1 MTQIKIAKNENEIN
15 LELGQANRHGLIA
28 GATGTGKTITLKV
41 LAEQFS
47 KAGVPVF
54 MSDVKGNISSIA
66 EAGSINDKIQERID
80 MMKIDDYENNAFPV
94 TLFDVFQKTGVPVRT
109 TITEMGPLLIGKLLD
124 LNNTQLGVLDI
135 VFKVADES
143 GLLLIDMKDFK
154 ALLKEINENR
164 EEYAEKYG
172 NISSASIGAIQ
183 RALLRLES
191 EGAETFFGEPALQLE
206 DFIKFDDSGRGMINV
221 LDASVLYQ
229 KPKLYATFLL
239 WLLSELF
246 ESLPE
251 VGDPEKPK
259 IVFFFDEAH
268 LLFNDSSKELIEKV
282 EQVVRLIRSKGVG
295 IYFVT
300 QNPIDI
306 PESVLGQL
314 GNRVQHAL
322 RSYTPKDQKAIK
334 SAAQTFRQ
342 NESFD
347 TAQVIGELKT
357 GEALISFLNDEGQPN
372 VVERAF
378 IRPPESKIGVIDESV
393 KKDLI
398 ENASLNET
406 YKETFDRESAY
417 EMLQNKIEKQP
428 EEEPKTKKSQST
440 KKETT
445 LRRKK
450 NLHNSKKKHLN
461 SYQQL
466 EDKLVEKSYVI
477 YLERKDAN
485 YFLLSYI

>member
-54 MSDVKGNISSIA
+54 MSDVKGDISSIA

-164 EEYAEKYG
+164 AEYAEKYG

-417 EMLQNKIEKQP
+417 EMLQNKIAKQP

-445 LRRKK
+445 
-450 NLHNSKKKHLN
+450 SKKK
-461 SYQQL
+461 
-466 EDKLVEKSYVI
+466 EKPSQFQK
-477 YLERKDAN
+477 ETSK
-485 YFLLSYI
+485 FLSTVGRQIGREIVRNIFGTKRR

>member
-54 MSDVKGNISSIA
+54 MSDVKGDISSIA
-66 EAGSINDKIQERID
+66 EAASINDKIQERID
-80 MMKIDDYENNAFPV
+80 MMKIDDYKNNAFPV

-164 EEYAEKYG
+164 AEYAEKYG

-206 DFIKFDDSGRGMINV
+206 DFIKFDESGRGMINV

-398 ENASLNET
+398 DNAPLNET

-417 EMLQNKIEKQP
+417 EMLQNKIEKQL
-428 EEEPKTKKSQST
+428 EEEQKTKKSQST

-445 LRRKK
+445 
-450 NLHNSKKKHLN
+450 SKKK
-461 SYQQL
+461 
-466 EDKLVEKSYVI
+466 EKPSQFQK
-477 YLERKDAN
+477 ETSK
-485 YFLLSYI
+485 FLSTVGRQIGREIVRNIFGTKRR

>member
-54 MSDVKGNISSIA
+54 MSDVKGDISSIA
-66 EAGSINDKIQERID
+66 EAASINDKIQERID
-80 MMKIDDYENNAFPV
+80 MMKIDDYKNNAFPV

-164 EEYAEKYG
+164 AEYAEKYG

-206 DFIKFDDSGRGMINV
+206 DFIKFDESGRGMINV

-398 ENASLNET
+398 DNAPLNET

-428 EEEPKTKKSQST
+428 EEEQRTKKSTST

-445 LRRKK
+445 
-450 NLHNSKKKHLN
+450 SKKK
-461 SYQQL
+461 
-466 EDKLVEKSYVI
+466 EKPSQFQK
-477 YLERKDAN
+477 ETSK
-485 YFLLSYI
+485 FLSTVGRQIGREIVRNIFGTKRR

>member
-54 MSDVKGNISSIA
+54 MSDVKGDISSIA
-66 EAGSINDKIQERID
+66 EAASINDKIQERID

-164 EEYAEKYG
+164 AEYAEKYG

-206 DFIKFDDSGRGMINV
+206 DFIKFDESGRGMINV

-398 ENASLNET
+398 DNAPLNET

-428 EEEPKTKKSQST
+428 EEEQKTKKSQST

-445 LRRKK
+445 
-450 NLHNSKKKHLN
+450 SKKK
-461 SYQQL
+461 
-466 EDKLVEKSYVI
+466 EKPSQFQK
-477 YLERKDAN
+477 ETSK
-485 YFLLSYI
+485 FLSTVGRQIGREIVRNIFGTKRR

>member
-54 MSDVKGNISSIA
+54 MSDVKGDISSIA

-164 EEYAEKYG
+164 AEYAEKYG

-183 RALLRLES
+183 RALLRLET

-259 IVFFFDEAH
+259 IVFFFDEATFY
-268 LLFNDSSKELIEKV
+268 LM
-282 EQVVRLIRSKGVG
+282 
-295 IYFVT
+295 T
-300 QNPIDI
+300 
-306 PESVLGQL
+306 
-314 GNRVQHAL
+314 AL
-322 RSYTPKDQKAIK
+322 K
-334 SAAQTFRQ
+334 S
-342 NESFD
+342 
-347 TAQVIGELKT
+347 
-357 GEALISFLNDEGQPN
+357 
-372 VVERAF
+372 
-378 IRPPESKIGVIDESV
+378 
-393 KKDLI
+393 
-398 ENASLNET
+398 
-406 YKETFDRESAY
+406 
-417 EMLQNKIEKQP
+417 
-428 EEEPKTKKSQST
+428 
-440 KKETT
+440 
-445 LRRKK
+445 
-450 NLHNSKKKHLN
+450 
-461 SYQQL
+461 
-466 EDKLVEKSYVI
+466 
-477 YLERKDAN
+477 
-485 YFLLSYI
+485 

>member
-54 MSDVKGNISSIA
+54 MSYVKGDISSIA
-66 EAGSINDKIQERID
+66 EAGSINDKVQERID

-164 EEYAEKYG
+164 AEYAEKYG

-229 KPKLYATFLL
+229 NPKLYATFLL

-445 LRRKK
+445 
-450 NLHNSKKKHLN
+450 SKKK
-461 SYQQL
+461 
-466 EDKLVEKSYVI
+466 EKPSQFQK
-477 YLERKDAN
+477 ETSK
-485 YFLLSYI
+485 FLSTVGRQIGREIVRNIFGTKRR

>member
-47 KAGVPVF
+47 KAGVAVF
-54 MSDVKGNISSIA
+54 MSDVKGDISSIA

-80 MMKIDDYENNAFPV
+80 MMKIDDYDNNAFPV

-164 EEYAEKYG
+164 AEYAEKYG

-206 DFIKFDDSGRGMINV
+206 DFIKFDESGRGMINV

-445 LRRKK
+445 
-450 NLHNSKKKHLN
+450 SKKK
-461 SYQQL
+461 
-466 EDKLVEKSYVI
+466 EKPSQFQK
-477 YLERKDAN
+477 ETSK
-485 YFLLSYI
+485 FLSTVGRQIGREIVRNIFGTKRR

>member
-15 LELGQANRHGLIA
+15 LELGQANRHALIA

-54 MSDVKGNISSIA
+54 MSDVKGDISSIA

-164 EEYAEKYG
+164 AEYAEKYG

-183 RALLRLES
+183 RALLRLET

-206 DFIKFDDSGRGMINV
+206 DFIKFDDSGKGMINV

-428 EEEPKTKKSQST
+428 EEEQKTKKSQST

-445 LRRKK
+445 
-450 NLHNSKKKHLN
+450 SKKK
-461 SYQQL
+461 
-466 EDKLVEKSYVI
+466 EKPSQFQK
-477 YLERKDAN
+477 ETSK
-485 YFLLSYI
+485 FLSTVGRQIGREIVRNIFGTKRR

>member
-54 MSDVKGNISSIA
+54 MSDVKGDISSIA
-66 EAGSINDKIQERID
+66 ESGSINDKIQERID

-164 EEYAEKYG
+164 AEYAEKYG

-206 DFIKFDDSGRGMINV
+206 DFIKFDESGRGMINV

-398 ENASLNET
+398 DNAPLNET

-428 EEEPKTKKSQST
+428 EEEQKTKKSTST

-445 LRRKK
+445 
-450 NLHNSKKKHLN
+450 SKKK
-461 SYQQL
+461 
-466 EDKLVEKSYVI
+466 EKPSQFQK
-477 YLERKDAN
+477 ETSK
-485 YFLLSYI
+485 FLSTVGRQIGREIVRNIFGTKRR

>member
-54 MSDVKGNISSIA
+54 MSDVKGDISSIA
-66 EAGSINDKIQERID
+66 EAGSINDKVQERID

-164 EEYAEKYG
+164 AEYAEKYG

-406 YKETFDRESAY
+406 YKETFDCESAY

-445 LRRKK
+445 
-450 NLHNSKKKHLN
+450 SKKK
-461 SYQQL
+461 
-466 EDKLVEKSYVI
+466 EKPSQFQK
-477 YLERKDAN
+477 ETSK
-485 YFLLSYI
+485 FLSTVGRQIGREIVRNIFGTKRR

>member
-54 MSDVKGNISSIA
+54 MSDVKGDISSIA

-164 EEYAEKYG
+164 AEYAEKYG

-183 RALLRLES
+183 RALLRLET

-322 RSYTPKDQKAIK
+322 RSYTPKDKKAIK

-428 EEEPKTKKSQST
+428 EEEQKTKKLQST

-445 LRRKK
+445 
-450 NLHNSKKKHLN
+450 SKKK
-461 SYQQL
+461 
-466 EDKLVEKSYVI
+466 EKPSQFQK
-477 YLERKDAN
+477 ETSK
-485 YFLLSYI
+485 FLSTVGRQIGREIVRNIFGTKRR

>member
-1 MTQIKIAKNENEIN
+1 MTQIKIAKNEIN

-54 MSDVKGNISSIA
+54 MSDVKGDISSIA

-378 IRPPESKIGVIDESV
+378 IRPPESKIGVIAESV

-445 LRRKK
+445 
-450 NLHNSKKKHLN
+450 SKKK
-461 SYQQL
+461 
-466 EDKLVEKSYVI
+466 EKPSQFQK
-477 YLERKDAN
+477 ETSK
-485 YFLLSYI
+485 FLSTVGRQIGREIVRNIFGTKRR

>member
-1 MTQIKIAKNENEIN
+1 MTQIKIANNENEIN

-54 MSDVKGNISSIA
+54 MSDVKGDISSIA

-206 DFIKFDDSGRGMINV
+206 DFIKFDDSGRSMINV

-378 IRPPESKIGVIDESV
+378 IRPPESKIGVIAESV

-445 LRRKK
+445 
-450 NLHNSKKKHLN
+450 SKKK
-461 SYQQL
+461 
-466 EDKLVEKSYVI
+466 EKPSQFQK
-477 YLERKDAN
+477 ETSK
-485 YFLLSYI
+485 FLSTVGRQIGREIVRNIFGTKRR

>member
-54 MSDVKGNISSIA
+54 MSDVKGDISSIA

-80 MMKIDDYENNAFPV
+80 MMKIDDYKNNAFPV

-164 EEYAEKYG
+164 AEYAEKYG

-206 DFIKFDDSGRGMINV
+206 DFIKFDESGRGMINV

-398 ENASLNET
+398 DNAPLNET

-428 EEEPKTKKSQST
+428 EEEQKTKKSQST

-445 LRRKK
+445 
-450 NLHNSKKKHLN
+450 SKKK
-461 SYQQL
+461 
-466 EDKLVEKSYVI
+466 EKPSQFQK
-477 YLERKDAN
+477 ETSK
-485 YFLLSYI
+485 FLSTVGRQIGREIVRNIFGTKRR

>member
-54 MSDVKGNISSIA
+54 MSDVKGDISSIA
-66 EAGSINDKIQERID
+66 EAGSINDKVQERID

-378 IRPPESKIGVIDESV
+378 IRPPESKIGVIAESV

-445 LRRKK
+445 
-450 NLHNSKKKHLN
+450 SKKK
-461 SYQQL
+461 
-466 EDKLVEKSYVI
+466 EKPSQFQK
-477 YLERKDAN
+477 ETSK
-485 YFLLSYI
+485 FLSTVGRQIGREIVRNIFGTKRR

>member
-54 MSDVKGNISSIA
+54 MSDVKGDISSIA

-164 EEYAEKYG
+164 AEYAEKYG

-183 RALLRLES
+183 RALLRLET

-417 EMLQNKIEKQP
+417 EMLQNKIEKQL
-428 EEEPKTKKSQST
+428 EEEQKTKESQST

-445 LRRKK
+445 
-450 NLHNSKKKHLN
+450 SKKK
-461 SYQQL
+461 
-466 EDKLVEKSYVI
+466 EKPPQFQKETS
-477 YLERKDAN
+477 K
-485 YFLLSYI
+485 FLSTVGRQIGREIVRNIFGTKRR

>member
-54 MSDVKGNISSIA
+54 MSDVKGDISSIA
-66 EAGSINDKIQERID
+66 EAASINDKIQERID
-80 MMKIDDYENNAFPV
+80 MMKIDDYKNNAFPV

-124 LNNTQLGVLDI
+124 INNTQLGVLDI

-164 EEYAEKYG
+164 AEYAEKYG

-206 DFIKFDDSGRGMINV
+206 DFIKFDESGRGMINV

-398 ENASLNET
+398 DNAPLNET

-428 EEEPKTKKSQST
+428 EEEQKTKKSQST

-445 LRRKK
+445 
-450 NLHNSKKKHLN
+450 SKKK
-461 SYQQL
+461 
-466 EDKLVEKSYVI
+466 EKPSQFQK
-477 YLERKDAN
+477 ETSK
-485 YFLLSYI
+485 FLSTVGRQIGREIVRNIFGTKRR

>member
-15 LELGQANRHGLIA
+15 LEIGQANRHGLIA

-54 MSDVKGNISSIA
+54 MSDVKGDISSIA

-80 MMKIDDYENNAFPV
+80 MMKIDDYKNNAFPV

-164 EEYAEKYG
+164 AEYAEKYG

-398 ENASLNET
+398 DNAPLNET

-428 EEEPKTKKSQST
+428 EEEQKPKKSQST

-445 LRRKK
+445 
-450 NLHNSKKKHLN
+450 SKKK
-461 SYQQL
+461 
-466 EDKLVEKSYVI
+466 EKPSQFQK
-477 YLERKDAN
+477 ETSK
-485 YFLLSYI
+485 FLSTVGRQIGREIVRNIFGTKRR

>member
-1 MTQIKIAKNENEIN
+1 MTQLKIAKNENEVN
-15 LELGQANRHGLIA
+15 LELSQANRHGLIA

-54 MSDVKGNISSIA
+54 MSDIKGDISSIA
-66 EAGSINDKIQERID
+66 ETGSTNDKIQERLD
-80 MMKIDDYENNAFPV
+80 LLKIDDYSNNAYPV
-94 TLFDVFQKTGVPVRT
+94 TLFDVFQKNGVPVRT

-154 ALLKEINENR
+154 ALLKEINSNR
-164 EEYAEKYG
+164 AEYAEKYG

-191 EGAETFFGEPALQLE
+191 EGAETFFGEPALELE
-206 DFIKFDDSGRGMINV
+206 DFIKVDESGKGMINV

-342 NESFD
+342 NENFD

-357 GEALISFLNDEGQPN
+357 GEALISFLNEEGQPN
-372 VVERAF
+372 IVERAF
-378 IRPPESKIGVIDESV
+378 IRPPESKIGVIDEQV

-398 ENASLNET
+398 DNSPLNAT
-406 YKETFDRESAY
+406 YKETFDRESAF
-417 EMLQNKIEKQP
+417 EMLQKKIEKQP
-428 EEEPKTKKSQST
+428 ETTEESKSSKKTKNTKKDSEPK
-440 KKETT
+440 KKEKSSQFQKETSKLIST
-445 LRRKK
+445 VGRQIGREIVRNIFGTKRR
-450 NLHNSKKKHLN
+450 
-461 SYQQL
+461 
-466 EDKLVEKSYVI
+466 
-477 YLERKDAN
+477 
-485 YFLLSYI
+485 

>member
-1 MTQIKIAKNENEIN
+1 MTQLKIAKNENEVN
-15 LELGQANRHGLIA
+15 LELSQANRHGLIA

-54 MSDVKGNISSIA
+54 MSDIKGDISSIA
-66 EAGSINDKIQERID
+66 ESGSINDKIQERLD
-80 MMKIDDYENNAFPV
+80 LLKLDEYSNNAYPV
-94 TLFDVFQKTGVPVRT
+94 TLFDIFQKNGVPVRT

-154 ALLKEINENR
+154 ALLKEINANR
-164 EEYAEKYG
+164 AEYAEKYG

-183 RALLRLES
+183 RSLLRLES
-191 EGAETFFGEPALQLE
+191 EGAETFFGEPALELE
-206 DFIKFDDSGRGMINV
+206 DFIKFDESGKGMINV

-342 NESFD
+342 NENFD

-357 GEALISFLNDEGQPN
+357 GEALISFLNEEGQPN
-372 VVERAF
+372 IVERAF
-378 IRPPESKIGVIDESV
+378 IRPPESKIGVIDEHV

-398 ENASLNET
+398 NNSPLNET
-406 YKETFDRESAY
+406 YKETFDRESAF
-417 EMLQNKIEKQP
+417 EMLQKKIEKQP
-428 EEEPKTKKSQST
+428 ETSEESKSSKKTKNTQKDTEPKKKEKSSQFQKETSKLLSTVGRQIGREIVRNIFGTKK
-440 KKETT
+440 
-445 LRRKK
+445 R
-450 NLHNSKKKHLN
+450 
-461 SYQQL
+461 
-466 EDKLVEKSYVI
+466 
-477 YLERKDAN
+477 
-485 YFLLSYI
+485 

>member
-1 MTQIKIAKNENEIN
+1 MTQLKIAKNENEVN
-15 LELGQANRHGLIA
+15 LELSQANRHGLIA

-54 MSDVKGNISSIA
+54 MSDIKGDISSIA
-66 EAGSINDKIQERID
+66 ESGSINDKIQERLD
-80 MMKIDDYENNAFPV
+80 LLKLDDYSNNAYPV
-94 TLFDVFQKTGVPVRT
+94 TLFDVFQKNGVPVRT

-154 ALLKEINENR
+154 ALLKEINANR
-164 EEYAEKYG
+164 AEYAEKYG

-183 RALLRLES
+183 RSLLRLES
-191 EGAETFFGEPALQLE
+191 EGAETFFGEPALELE
-206 DFIKFDDSGRGMINV
+206 DFIKFDESGKGMINV

-342 NESFD
+342 NENFD

-357 GEALISFLNDEGQPN
+357 GEALISFLNEEGQPN
-372 VVERAF
+372 IVERAF
-378 IRPPESKIGVIDESV
+378 IRPPESKIGVIDEHV

-398 ENASLNET
+398 NNSPLNET
-406 YKETFDRESAY
+406 YKETFDRESAF
-417 EMLQNKIEKQP
+417 EMLQKKIEKQP
-428 EEEPKTKKSQST
+428 ETSEESKSSKKTKNTQKDSEPK
-440 KKETT
+440 KKEKSSQFQKET
-445 LRRKK
+445 
-450 NLHNSKKKHLN
+450 SK
-461 SYQQL
+461 
-466 EDKLVEKSYVI
+466 
-477 YLERKDAN
+477 
-485 YFLLSYI
+485 LLSTVGRQIGREIVRNIFGTKRR

>member
-54 MSDVKGNISSIA
+54 MSDVKGDISSIA
-66 EAGSINDKIQERID
+66 EAGSIDDKIQERID
-80 MMKIDDYENNAFPV
+80 MMKIDDYKNNAFPV

-164 EEYAEKYG
+164 VEYAEKYG

-206 DFIKFDDSGRGMINV
+206 DFIKFDESGRGMINV

-342 NESFD
+342 NESFN

-372 VVERAF
+372 VVDRAF

-398 ENASLNET
+398 DNAPLNET

-428 EEEPKTKKSQST
+428 EEEPKTKKSTST

-445 LRRKK
+445 
-450 NLHNSKKKHLN
+450 SKKK
-461 SYQQL
+461 
-466 EDKLVEKSYVI
+466 EKPSQFQK
-477 YLERKDAN
+477 ETSK
-485 YFLLSYI
+485 FLSTVGRQIGREIVRNIFGTKRR

>member
-15 LELGQANRHGLIA
+15 LELDQANRHGLIA

-54 MSDVKGNISSIA
+54 MSDVKGDISSIA
-66 EAGSINDKIQERID
+66 ESGSINDKIQERID

-164 EEYAEKYG
+164 AEYAEKYG

-206 DFIKFDDSGRGMINV
+206 DFIKFDESGRGMINV

-314 GNRVQHAL
+314 GNKVQHAL

-398 ENASLNET
+398 DNAPLNET

-428 EEEPKTKKSQST
+428 EEEQKTKKSTST

-445 LRRKK
+445 
-450 NLHNSKKKHLN
+450 SKKK
-461 SYQQL
+461 
-466 EDKLVEKSYVI
+466 EKPSQFQK
-477 YLERKDAN
+477 ETSK
-485 YFLLSYI
+485 FLSTVGRQIGREIVRNIFGTKRR

>member
-1 MTQIKIAKNENEIN
+1 MMQIKIAKNENEIN

-54 MSDVKGNISSIA
+54 MSDVKGDISSIA

-378 IRPPESKIGVIDESV
+378 IRPPESKIGVIAESV

-445 LRRKK
+445 
-450 NLHNSKKKHLN
+450 SKKK
-461 SYQQL
+461 
-466 EDKLVEKSYVI
+466 EKPSQFQK
-477 YLERKDAN
+477 ETSK
-485 YFLLSYI
+485 FLSTVGRQIGREIVRNIFGTKRR

>member
-54 MSDVKGNISSIA
+54 MSDVKGDISSIA
-66 EAGSINDKIQERID
+66 EASAINDKVQERID

-94 TLFDVFQKTGVPVRT
+94 TLFDVFQKTSVPVRT

-164 EEYAEKYG
+164 AEYAEKYG

-445 LRRKK
+445 
-450 NLHNSKKKHLN
+450 SKKK
-461 SYQQL
+461 
-466 EDKLVEKSYVI
+466 EKPSQFQK
-477 YLERKDAN
+477 ETSK
-485 YFLLSYI
+485 FLSTVGRQIGREIVRNIFGTKRR

>member
-54 MSDVKGNISSIA
+54 MSDVKGDISSIA

-164 EEYAEKYG
+164 AEYAEKYG

-183 RALLRLES
+183 RALLRLET

-206 DFIKFDDSGRGMINV
+206 DFIKFDDSGKGMINV

-378 IRPPESKIGVIDESV
+378 IRPPESKIGVIAESV

-428 EEEPKTKKSQST
+428 EEEQKTKKSQST

-445 LRRKK
+445 
-450 NLHNSKKKHLN
+450 SKKK
-461 SYQQL
+461 
-466 EDKLVEKSYVI
+466 EKPSQFQK
-477 YLERKDAN
+477 ETSK
-485 YFLLSYI
+485 FLSTVGRQIGREIVRNIFGTKRR

>member
-54 MSDVKGNISSIA
+54 MSDVKGDISSIA

-164 EEYAEKYG
+164 AEYAEKYG

-183 RALLRLES
+183 RELLRLET

-206 DFIKFDDSGRGMINV
+206 DFIKFDDSGKGMINV

-428 EEEPKTKKSQST
+428 EEEQKTKKSQST

-445 LRRKK
+445 
-450 NLHNSKKKHLN
+450 SKKK
-461 SYQQL
+461 
-466 EDKLVEKSYVI
+466 EKPSQFQK
-477 YLERKDAN
+477 ETSK
-485 YFLLSYI
+485 FLSTVGRQIGREIVRNIFGTKRR

>member
-54 MSDVKGNISSIA
+54 MSDVKGDISSIA

-172 NISSASIGAIQ
+172 NIFSASIGAIQ

-347 TAQVIGELKT
+347 TAQIIGELKT

-378 IRPPESKIGVIDESV
+378 IRPPESKIGVIAESV

-406 YKETFDRESAY
+406 YKETFDCESAY

-445 LRRKK
+445 
-450 NLHNSKKKHLN
+450 SKKK
-461 SYQQL
+461 
-466 EDKLVEKSYVI
+466 EKPSQFQK
-477 YLERKDAN
+477 ETSK
-485 YFLLSYI
+485 FLSTVGRQIGREIVRNIFGTKRR

>member
-54 MSDVKGNISSIA
+54 MSDVKGDISSIA
-66 EAGSINDKIQERID
+66 EAGSINDKVQERID

-164 EEYAEKYG
+164 AEYAEKYG
-172 NISSASIGAIQ
+172 NVSSASIGAIQ

-417 EMLQNKIEKQP
+417 EILQNKIEKQP

-445 LRRKK
+445 
-450 NLHNSKKKHLN
+450 SKKK
-461 SYQQL
+461 
-466 EDKLVEKSYVI
+466 EKPSQFQK
-477 YLERKDAN
+477 ETSK
-485 YFLLSYI
+485 FLSTVGRQIGREIVRNIFGTKRR

>member
-54 MSDVKGNISSIA
+54 MSDVKGDISSIA

-80 MMKIDDYENNAFPV
+80 MMKIDDYKNNAFPV

-164 EEYAEKYG
+164 AEYAEKYG

-206 DFIKFDDSGRGMINV
+206 DFIKFDESGRGMINV

-372 VVERAF
+372 IVERAF

-398 ENASLNET
+398 DNAPLNET

-445 LRRKK
+445 
-450 NLHNSKKKHLN
+450 SKKK
-461 SYQQL
+461 
-466 EDKLVEKSYVI
+466 EKPSQFQK
-477 YLERKDAN
+477 ETSK
-485 YFLLSYI
+485 FLSTVGRQIGREIVRNIFGTKRR

>member
-15 LELGQANRHGLIA
+15 LELGQANRHGLIG

-54 MSDVKGNISSIA
+54 MSDVKGDISSIA
-66 EAGSINDKIQERID
+66 EAGSINDKVQERID

-164 EEYAEKYG
+164 AEYAEKYG

-229 KPKLYATFLL
+229 NPKLYATFLL

-445 LRRKK
+445 
-450 NLHNSKKKHLN
+450 SKKK
-461 SYQQL
+461 
-466 EDKLVEKSYVI
+466 EKPSQFQK
-477 YLERKDAN
+477 ETSK
-485 YFLLSYI
+485 FLSTVGRQIGREIVRNIFGTKRR

>member
-54 MSDVKGNISSIA
+54 MSDVKGDISSIA
-66 EAGSINDKIQERID
+66 EAGSINDKVQERID

-164 EEYAEKYG
+164 AEYAEKYG
-172 NISSASIGAIQ
+172 NVSSASIGAIQ

-417 EMLQNKIEKQP
+417 EILQNKIEKQP

-445 LRRKK
+445 
-450 NLHNSKKKHLN
+450 SKKK
-461 SYQQL
+461 
-466 EDKLVEKSYVI
+466 EKPSQFQK
-477 YLERKDAN
+477 ETSK
-485 YFLLSYI
+485 FLSTVGRQIGREIVRNIFGTKRS

>member
-54 MSDVKGNISSIA
+54 MSDVKGDISSIA

-80 MMKIDDYENNAFPV
+80 MMKIDDYKNNAFPV

-164 EEYAEKYG
+164 AEYAEKYG

-206 DFIKFDDSGRGMINV
+206 DFIKFDESGRGMINV

-398 ENASLNET
+398 DNAPLNET

-428 EEEPKTKKSQST
+428 EEEQKTKKSTST

-445 LRRKK
+445 
-450 NLHNSKKKHLN
+450 SKKK
-461 SYQQL
+461 
-466 EDKLVEKSYVI
+466 EKPSQFQK
-477 YLERKDAN
+477 ETSK
-485 YFLLSYI
+485 FLSTVGRQIGREIVRNIFGTKRR

>member
-1 MTQIKIAKNENEIN
+1 MMQIKIAKNENEIN

-54 MSDVKGNISSIA
+54 MSDVKGDISSIA
-66 EAGSINDKIQERID
+66 EAGSINDKVQERID

-164 EEYAEKYG
+164 AEYAEKYG

-445 LRRKK
+445 
-450 NLHNSKKKHLN
+450 SKKK
-461 SYQQL
+461 
-466 EDKLVEKSYVI
+466 EKPSQFQK
-477 YLERKDAN
+477 ETSK
-485 YFLLSYI
+485 FLSTVGRQIGREIVRNIFGTKRR

>member
-54 MSDVKGNISSIA
+54 MSDVKGDISSIA

-164 EEYAEKYG
+164 AEYAEKYG

-183 RALLRLES
+183 RALLRLET

-428 EEEPKTKKSQST
+428 EEEQKTKKLQST

-445 LRRKK
+445 
-450 NLHNSKKKHLN
+450 SKKK
-461 SYQQL
+461 
-466 EDKLVEKSYVI
+466 EKPSQFQK
-477 YLERKDAN
+477 ETSK
-485 YFLLSYI
+485 FLSTVGRQIGREIVRNIFGTKRR

>member
-54 MSDVKGNISSIA
+54 MSDVKGDISSIA
-66 EAGSINDKIQERID
+66 EAASINDKIQERID
-80 MMKIDDYENNAFPV
+80 MMKIDDYKNNAFPV
-94 TLFDVFQKTGVPVRT
+94 TLFDVFQKTCVPVRT

-164 EEYAEKYG
+164 AEYAEKYG

-206 DFIKFDDSGRGMINV
+206 DFIKFDESGRGMINV

-398 ENASLNET
+398 DNAPLNET

-428 EEEPKTKKSQST
+428 EEEQKTKKSQST

-445 LRRKK
+445 
-450 NLHNSKKKHLN
+450 SKKK
-461 SYQQL
+461 
-466 EDKLVEKSYVI
+466 EKPSQFQK
-477 YLERKDAN
+477 ETSK
-485 YFLLSYI
+485 FLSTVGRQIGREIVRNIFGTKRR

>member
-54 MSDVKGNISSIA
+54 MSDVKGDISSIA

-80 MMKIDDYENNAFPV
+80 MMKIDDYKNNAFPV

-164 EEYAEKYG
+164 AEYAEKYG

-398 ENASLNET
+398 DNAPLNET

-428 EEEPKTKKSQST
+428 EEEQKPKKSQST

-445 LRRKK
+445 
-450 NLHNSKKKHLN
+450 SKKK
-461 SYQQL
+461 
-466 EDKLVEKSYVI
+466 EKPSQFQK
-477 YLERKDAN
+477 ETSK
-485 YFLLSYI
+485 FLSTVGRQIGREIVRNIFGTKRR

>member
-54 MSDVKGNISSIA
+54 MSDVKGDISSIA

-80 MMKIDDYENNAFPV
+80 MMKIDDYKNNAFPV

-164 EEYAEKYG
+164 AEYAEKYG

-206 DFIKFDDSGRGMINV
+206 DFIKFDESGRGMINV

-393 KKDLI
+393 KKGLI
-398 ENASLNET
+398 DNAPLNET

-428 EEEPKTKKSQST
+428 EEEPKTKKSTST

-445 LRRKK
+445 
-450 NLHNSKKKHLN
+450 SKKK
-461 SYQQL
+461 
-466 EDKLVEKSYVI
+466 EKPSQFQK
-477 YLERKDAN
+477 ETSK
-485 YFLLSYI
+485 FLSTVGRQIGREIVRNIFGTKRR